1 MKRLVSMAILV
12 VFSMTAC
19 DSGPPPEP
27 VVVYLSAE
35 QETRLAV
42 SFSTFT
48 DETRISVTVKVGD
61 SDANTENVI
70 GNRGAPPADVL
81 LTSNVADIWRAAD
94 RGALR
99 PLQGNAVDAVPS
111 VLRDPDEL
119 WAALDVRNAVIGV
132 SPDAKVARV
141 GDYGDLAKSEFRGAV
156 CLSSSTLSVN
166 RSLIGM
172 LIEDLGVKPAERM
185 VRAWVRNLAAAPFAT
200 EAELVDALRS
210 GTCHYGIF
218 SGSIDSEGLS
228 RFVPVPLYV
237 DIDGIGVARHAPH
250 AESAQELVN
259 WLLDEK
265 PLQEPVKSNGKNIG
279 LAGWRDEDVTL
290 LAERAGY
297 R

>member
-1 MKRLVSMAILV
+1 MKRLVSLAMLSGLA
-12 VFSMTAC
+12 MTAC
-19 DSGPPPEP
+19 DSGPIPQP
-27 VVVYLSAE
+27 VVVYLGAE
-35 QETRLAV
+35 QESGLAA
-42 SFSTFT
+42 SFSKFT
-48 DETRISVTVKVGD
+48 DETRIPVTVKVGD
-61 SDANTENVI
+61 SDANTEKVI
-70 GNRGAPPADVL
+70 SNSGAPPADVL

-99 PLQGNAVDAVPS
+99 PLQGIALRAVPP

-119 WAALDVRNAVIGV
+119 WAALEVRDAVIGI
-132 SPDAKVARV
+132 SPDARVARV
-141 GDYGDLAKSEFRGAV
+141 DSAKSDLPGAL
-156 CLSSSTLSVN
+156 CLSSATLSVN

-172 LIEDLGVKPAERM
+172 LIEDLGVKPAERV

-210 GTCHYGIF
+210 GTCQYGIV

-228 RFVPVPLYV
+228 RLVPDPVYV

-259 WLLDEK
+259 WLLAEK
-265 PLQEPVKSNGKNIG
+265 SFQETAASNGKNIG

-290 LAERAGY
+290 LVERAGY

>member
-1 MKRLVSMAILV
+1 
-12 VFSMTAC
+12 
-19 DSGPPPEP
+19 

-35 QETRLAV
+35 QETRLAA

-48 DETRISVTVKVGD
+48 DETRIPVTVKVGD
-61 SDANTENVI
+61 SDTNTENVI

-81 LTSNVADIWRAAD
+81 LTSNVANIWRAAD

-99 PLQGNAVDAVPS
+99 PLQGNALDAVPL
-111 VLRDPDEL
+111 VLRDPDDL

-132 SPDAKVARV
+132 SPAAEVARV

-156 CLSSSTLSVN
+156 CLSSSALSVN

-172 LIEDLGVKPAERM
+172 LIEDLGVKPAERI
-185 VRAWVRNLAAAPFAT
+185 VRAWARNLAAAPFAT

-218 SGSIDSEGLS
+218 SSSIDSEGLS
-228 RFVPVPLYV
+228 SFAPIRPYM

-250 AESAQELVN
+250 AESAQKLVN
-259 WLLDEK
+259 WLLDEN
-265 PLQEPVKSNGKNIG
+265 PLQEPATSNGKNIG

-290 LAERAGY
+290 LVERAGY